1 MTTNIA
7 AGENSAA
14 KRVLRAYLAAIALA
28 EPIQTNL
35 WESAGLTL
43 AQLAV
48 LRELRKGP
56 HSASGLARAVGRSSA
71 SVTRLL
77 DRLEERGTVSRHRGA
92 GDRRSVQVR
101 LEKEG
106 HDALGEIRVL
116 SDSAVAAA
124 IERMTQTE
132 REGLERSLRL
142 LVERVGALAG
152 EGQEVGPR

>member
-1 MTTNIA
+1 MTTNFP
-7 AGENSAA
+7 AGGESTARQA
-14 KRVLRAYLAAIALA
+14 LRAYLAAIALA
-28 EPIQTNL
+28 EPIQTHL
-35 WESAGLTL
+35 WESAGVTL

-77 DRLEERGTVSRHRGA
+77 DRLEERRMVSRHRDGS
-92 GDRRSVQVR
+92 DRRSVEVR

-116 SDSAVAAA
+116 SDSALAVAM
-124 IERMTQTE
+124 ERMTETE
-132 REGLERSLRL
+132 REELERSLRL
-142 LVERVGALAG
+142 LVERAGTLDG
-152 EGQEVGPR
+152 EGEEVG